1 VVENEPGCFVMK
13 SRLGDRLLGSASKTG
28 GPVLRASKDSL
39 EYSRRS
45 SRLYFVKS
53 KTHLVDTVDT
63 RRFSAKEVTVIYLS
77 FTNVRI
83 SIALPGG
90 GVSLEGGV
98 NGTHGRK

>member
-1 VVENEPGCFVMK
+1 M
-13 SRLGDRLLGSASKTG
+13 
-28 GPVLRASKDSL
+28 
-39 EYSRRS
+39 
-45 SRLYFVKS
+45 
-53 KTHLVDTVDT
+53 VDTVDT

-98 NGTHGRK
+98 NGTHGRM